1 MKAATSFVLV
11 SAGILTGCAT
21 AEIDSNYEA
30 VARFSQEHAGSAPR
44 WLRRDPDRVEVE
56 AEVARLL
63 AQPLRKDDA
72 VRIALNYSPAFQV
85 MLAEAAAASADTT
98 RAARVPNPVFSFE
111 RLLRSGGGERELEL
125 GRALSFSLLDVL
137 LLPARLDRAE
147 LKQREIRLRASASV
161 MALVTDVRRAW
172 VEAVSAL
179 QVANY
184 HDEVASATAATAELA
199 RRMQGAGNY
208 SRLKQARE
216 HAQYADAVSVQIRAR
231 QDAVRTRETLIQ
243 LIGLS
248 PHQALALRLPERLPD
263 LPGEPID
270 EATVA
275 RAIIDER
282 LDVRIA
288 RAALETAA
296 KDLGLT
302 QVTSV
307 VNGIEVAGVRNSETG
322 TRPQRGFEIE
332 LPLPIFDF
340 GDARRAGDQARYLA
354 AVNRT
359 VQVVR
364 NASSQVRSN
373 YDSYRNAF
381 DLARHYRDEV
391 IPLRRSIADEA
402 VLQYNG
408 MFISIFELLAETRNQ
423 TLGVIQAI
431 QAERDFWLADAA
443 LNATLLGYPIA
454 PTVVRSGPAVPVAQH

>member
-1 MKAATSFVLV
+1 VKAATSFVLV

-30 VARFSQEHAGSAPR
+30 VARFSQEHAGSVPR
-44 WLRRDPDRVEVE
+44 WLRSDPDRVEVE

-72 VRIALNYSPAFQV
+72 VRIALNNSPAFQV
-85 MLAEAAAASADTT
+85 VLAEAAAASADTT
-98 RAARVPNPVFSFE
+98 RSARVPNPVFSFE

-147 LKQREIRLRASASV
+147 LKQQEIRLRASASV
-161 MALVTDVRRAW
+161 LALLIDVRRAW

-184 HDEVASATAATAELA
+184 HDEVANATAATAELA

-208 SRLKQARE
+208 SRLQQARE
-216 HAQYADAVSVQIRAR
+216 QAQYADAVSVQIRAR
-231 QDAVRTRETLIQ
+231 QDAVRTRENLIQ

-248 PHQALALRLPERLPD
+248 PYHALALRLPERLPD
-263 LPGEPID
+263 LPGEPMD

-275 RAIIDER
+275 RATIDER

-302 QVTSV
+302 EVTSV
-307 VNGIEVAGVRNSETG
+307 ASGIEVAGVRNSETG

-332 LPLPIFDF
+332 LLLPIFDF

-373 YDSYRNAF
+373 YDSYRNAY

-443 LNATLLGYPIA
+443 LSATLLGYPIA
-454 PTVVRSGPAVPVAQH
+454 LTVVRSGPAVPVAQH